1 MVIFGLLVIRLWFL
15 QIMEGSVNMVKSKEI
30 QTRTIKINAP
40 RGIFYDRNGH
50 ILATTRISHNVSVV
64 PDDIMKQPEV
74 LSLLCKILNVPEE
87 TIKEKLKPDPRRPRN
102 RYQYIPIAR
111 DVDPVTVLKL
121 LEAKLDLPGV
131 EVDEVP
137 VRSYPYGEFA
147 CHLFGFVREINDQE
161 LSQNKGKYRMGDL
174 IGKSGLERTYEQ
186 NLRGVDG
193 GKDFEV
199 DIYGRATLLRQREPK
214 PGDNLRL
221 TIDQKVQSAAE
232 KAMKE
237 HLAFLQKYSKW
248 RNAKSGAIVALDPR
262 NGDILA
268 MVSEP
273 GFDPNIFIGI
283 ISPEM
288 AQKLYHNK
296 LNPTLNRAT
305 QGEFAPG
312 STFKPITVYS
322 ALMENKVSIKDHFY
336 CNGYDAVWGKKL
348 PCWVAK
354 SATGPR
360 QHGMETVVD
369 GLKNSC
375 NAVMGELSRRVGV
388 DNLAKY
394 SRIFGLGR
402 PTGLNLYPSESL
414 GLVPDPEWKLQNK
427 KEPWYP
433 TESGQFAIGQNALTV
448 TPLQLAQVYAAFA
461 NNGKM
466 YKPRLVSR
474 ITSPAGQIITR
485 FQPQLIADLH
495 IPNDVKNIIQ
505 QGLQEVVDVGGTA
518 AAAFNGFPLKE
529 IPVAGKTGT
538 AQKPPYDDNGIFAC
552 YAPASKPEI
561 VVIVL
566 VEQGG
571 SGSGGAAPI
580 GRKILDAYFESRIK
594 KIMGEKEPSKQSKPK
609 PTVSPKPENS
619 STNPDNS
626 TGGDNPNNIQGFK
639 PTPAS
644 NVNQGLTP
652 TPVSNSNNNQSVKP
666 TPIPDI
672 DDVQT
677 EPSGE

>member
-1 MVIFGLLVIRLWFL
+1 LEQRFKFLAGLVMVIFGFLLVRLWFL
-15 QIMEGSVNMVKSKEI
+15 QIMEGTVNMVKSKEI

-40 RGIFYDRNGH
+40 RGIFYDRHGH

-64 PDDIMKQPEV
+64 PDDIQKRPEV
-74 LSLLCKILNVPEE
+74 LSLLCKILNVSEE
-87 TIKEKLKPDPRRPRN
+87 VIKEKLKPDPRRPRD

-111 DVDPVTVLKL
+111 DVDPVTMLKL
-121 LEAKLDLPGV
+121 LEAKFDLPGV

-137 VRSYPYGEFA
+137 VRSYPLGEFA
-147 CHLFGFVREINDQE
+147 CHLFGYIREINDQE
-161 LSQNKGKYRMGDL
+161 LSQNKDKYRMGDL

-186 NLRGVDG
+186 YLRGQDG

-199 DIYGRATLLRQREPK
+199 DIYGRATLLRHREPQ

-221 TIDQKVQSAAE
+221 TIDKKVQAAAE
-232 KAMKE
+232 QALKE

-248 RNAKSGAIVALDPR
+248 HNAKSGAIIALDPR

-288 AQKLYHNK
+288 AQKLYKNK
-296 LNPTLNRAT
+296 LNPTLNRST

-312 STFKPITVYS
+312 STFKPVTVYS
-322 ALMENKVSIKDHFY
+322 ALMENKVSLKDRFY

-348 PCWVAK
+348 PCWIAK
-354 SATGPR
+354 STNGSR
-360 QHGMETVVD
+360 EHGLETVVD

-375 NAVMGELSRRVGV
+375 NAVMAELSRRVGA

-402 PTGLNLYPSESL
+402 PTGLNLYPTESL
-414 GLVPDPEWKLQNK
+414 GLVPDPEWKEQNK

-433 TESGQFAIGQNALTV
+433 VESGQFAIGQNALTV
-448 TPLQLAQVYAAFA
+448 TPLQLAQVYAAIA
-461 NNGKM
+461 TNGKI
-466 YKPRLVSR
+466 YKPRLVSK
-474 ITSPAGQIITR
+474 ITSPTGLEITGFR
-485 FQPQLIADLH
+485 PQLIADLH
-495 IPNDVKNIIQ
+495 IPSSVKDIIQ

-518 AAAFNGFPLKE
+518 AGSFIGFPLKE

-538 AQKPPYDDNGIFAC
+538 AQRPPYDDNAVFAC

-566 VEQGG
+566 IEQGG
-571 SGSGGAAPI
+571 SGSSGAAPI

-594 KIMGEKEPSKQSKPK
+594 KISGVSETARQSNPK
-609 PTVSPKPENS
+609 PTAIINQENQGTG
-619 STNPDNS
+619 TNPGNGTGNS
-626 TGGDNPNNIQGFK
+626 NNATDSAK
-639 PTPAS
+639 PTPVP
-644 NVNQGLTP
+644 NTNEQPETP
-652 TPVSNSNNNQSVKP
+652 
-666 TPIPDI
+666 
-672 DDVQT
+672 
-677 EPSGE
+677 G

>member
-1 MVIFGLLVIRLWFL
+1 VEQRFKFLAGLVMVIFGLLLIRLWFL
-15 QIMEGSVNMVKSKEI
+15 QIMEGTANMVKSKEI

-40 RGIFYDRNGH
+40 RGIFYDRHGR

-64 PDDIMKQPEV
+64 PDDIMKRPEV
-74 LSLLCKILNVPEE
+74 FSLLCKILNVPEDLL
-87 TIKEKLKPDPRRPRN
+87 KEKLKPDPRRPRN

-111 DVDPVTVLKL
+111 DVDPVTMIKL

-147 CHLFGFVREINDQE
+147 SHLFGFIREISDKE
-161 LSQNKGKYRMGDL
+161 LIQNKDKYRMGDL
-174 IGKSGLERTYEQ
+174 IGKSGLERTYEPY
-186 NLRGVDG
+186 LRGVDG

-199 DIYGRATLLRQREPK
+199 DIYGRPSLLRNREPK

-221 TIDQKVQSAAE
+221 TIDQNVQAAAE
-232 KAMKE
+232 KALKDE
-237 HLAFLQKYSKW
+237 FTFLQQYSKY
-248 RNAKSGAIVALDPR
+248 RNAKSGAVIALDPR
-262 NGDILA
+262 NGNILA

-273 GFDPNIFIGI
+273 SFDPNIFIGV

-288 AQKLYHNK
+288 AQKLYNNK

-322 ALMENKVSIKDHFY
+322 ALMENKVSLKDRFY
-336 CNGYDAVWGKKL
+336 CNGYDSVWGKKL

-354 SATGPR
+354 STNGSR
-360 QHGMETVVD
+360 EHGVETVVD

-375 NAVMGELSRRVGV
+375 NAVMAELSRRVGV
-388 DNLAKY
+388 EGLAKFA
-394 SRIFGLGR
+394 RFFGLGR
-402 PTGLNLYPSESL
+402 PTGLNLYPTESL
-414 GLVPDPEWKLQNK
+414 GLVPDQEWKQQNK

-433 TESGQFAIGQNALTV
+433 VESGQFAIGQNALTV

-461 NNGKM
+461 TNGKI
-466 YKPRLVSR
+466 YKPRLVSE
-474 ITSPAGQIITR
+474 ITSPSGQVVAS
-485 FQPQLIADLH
+485 FKPQLIADLH
-495 IPNDVKNIIQ
+495 IPSTAKDIIQ

-518 AAAFNGFPLKE
+518 AGAFIGFPLKE

-538 AQKPPYDDNGIFAC
+538 AQRPPYDDNAIFAC

-571 SGSGGAAPI
+571 GGSGTAAPV
-580 GRKILDAYFESRIK
+580 GRKILEAYFDARIRE
-594 KIMGEKEPSKQSKPK
+594 IRGVTQNAGQSKPR
-609 PTVSPKPENS
+609 PTGSPSQENQGTQLNAS
-619 STNPDNS
+619 P
-626 TGGDNPNNIQGFK
+626 GAGNPNNTTGSVK
-639 PTPAS
+639 S
-644 NVNQGLTP
+644 
-652 TPVSNSNNNQSVKP
+652 TPVPDSN
-666 TPIPDI
+666 
-672 DDVQT
+672 T
-677 EPSGE
+677 EAPVPNGQ

>member
-1 MVIFGLLVIRLWFL
+1 MEQRFKFLAGLVMVIFGLLLVRLWFL
-15 QIMEGSVNMVKSKEI
+15 QIMEGTANMVKSREI
-30 QTRTIKINAP
+30 QIRTIKINAP
-40 RGIFYDRNGH
+40 RGIFYDRRGR

-64 PDDIMKQPEV
+64 PDDIMKRPEV
-74 LSLLCKILNVPEE
+74 LSLLCKTLNVSEE

-147 CHLFGFVREINDQE
+147 SHLFGFIREINDKE
-161 LSQNKGKYRMGDL
+161 LIQNKDKYRMGDL

-186 NLRGVDG
+186 YLRGVDG

-199 DIYGRATLLRQREPK
+199 DIFGRPSLLRNREPK

-221 TIDQKVQSAAE
+221 TIDRDVQAAAE
-232 KAMKE
+232 KALKE
-237 HLAFLQKYSKW
+237 QFTFLQQYSKW
-248 RNAKSGAIVALDPR
+248 HNAKSGAIIALDPR
-262 NGDILA
+262 DGDILA

-273 GFDPNIFIGI
+273 SFDPNIFIGV

-288 AQKLYHNK
+288 AQKLYNNK

-322 ALMENKVSIKDHFY
+322 ALMENKVSLKDHFY
-336 CNGYDAVWGKKL
+336 CNGYDSVWGKKL

-354 SATGPR
+354 STNGPR
-360 QHGMETVVD
+360 EHGVETVVD

-375 NAVMGELSRRVGV
+375 NAVMAELSRRVGV
-388 DNLAKY
+388 EGLAKFA
-394 SRIFGLGR
+394 RVFGLGR
-402 PTGLNLYPSESL
+402 PTGLNLYPTESL
-414 GLVPDPEWKLQNK
+414 GLVPDEEWKQQNK

-433 TESGQFAIGQNALTV
+433 VESGQFAIGQNALTV
-448 TPLQLAQVYAAFA
+448 TPLQLAQVYAAIA
-461 NNGKM
+461 TNGKM
-466 YKPRLVSR
+466 YKPCLVSK
-474 ITSPAGQIITR
+474 ITSPSGQVVAS
-485 FQPQLIADLH
+485 FKPQLIADLH
-495 IPNDVKNIIQ
+495 IPASVKDIIQ
-505 QGLQEVVDVGGTA
+505 QGLQEVVDIGGTA
-518 AAAFNGFPLKE
+518 AGAFIGFPLKE

-538 AQKPPYDDNGIFAC
+538 AQRPPYDDNAVFAC

-566 VEQGG
+566 IEQGG
-571 SGSGGAAPI
+571 SGSASAAPV
-580 GRKILDAYFESRIK
+580 GRKILEAYFDARIK
-594 KIMGEKEPSKQSKPK
+594 KIKNAAQNAVQSNPR
-609 PTVSPKPENS
+609 PTGPQSQENH
-619 STNPDNS
+619 
-626 TGGDNPNNIQGFK
+626 GQE
-639 PTPAS
+639 
-644 NVNQGLTP
+644 NQGQENRGVESDTSAETGNL
-652 TPVSNSNNNQSVKP
+652 SNTSGSAKP
-666 TPIPDI
+666 TPIPI
-672 DDVQT
+672 SNT
-677 EPSGE
+677 EQPVPNGQ